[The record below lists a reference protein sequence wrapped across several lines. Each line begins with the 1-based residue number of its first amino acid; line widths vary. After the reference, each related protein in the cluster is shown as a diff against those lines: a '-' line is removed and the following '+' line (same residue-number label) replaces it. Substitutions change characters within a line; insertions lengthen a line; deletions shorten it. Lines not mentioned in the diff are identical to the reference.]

1 MSNQRILFVDDE
13 ENILNGLRRSL
24 RKHFDVQIAVGPE
37 AGLRVLEENGP
48 FAVVVSDYVMPGM
61 NGVSFLKEAK
71 VIAPNSVRMM
81 LTGYADMNNAIR
93 AINEGSI
100 FRFLTKPCETEVMVK
115 ALTDGLEQ
123 YRLVMLEKELS
134 LSDPLTG
141 GANRRDLENFIQGA
155 IERNKRYEE
164 VFSVIMTDIDYFKQI
179 NDGYGHDVGDEVLRV
194 FSRLLKDKM
203 RIVDLVARFGG
214 EEFFIVMPKAG
225 LEQAM
230 AKAEK
235 LRMAVEQL
243 NVEGMEK
250 GVTSSFGVAEYVPGE
265 SDESLFKRVD
275 EAVFASKHAGRNCV
289 SKAE

>member
-141 GANRRDLENFIQGA
+141 VANRRHLENFIQGA

-265 SDESLFKRVD
+265 SAESLFKRVD